1 MARRETLFCETDPHP
16 QQEER
21 IEKIIIRFPPLH
33 KGLFFTRS
41 PLPKDEITRGR
52 AVKETIYALQAITD
66 SLALAKKSFQYDTNI
81 LDRGSQVIDFERMS
95 LEGSNRLIRALSTMY
110 RLPSRFLMAED
121 EFFKQLNFRAFAK
134 AEIWE
139 EGTRAGKTGVQL
151 QKFMDRRFK
160 QITDLL
166 MNESKTGKYSNKTL
180 DLYRRAR
187 EFSAQS
193 TFTEQLAEG
202 SLTKGMQTIINQHP
216 YLRQILPFIRTPANI
231 LKQTAQMTPFL
242 KEMGEIPI
250 AGNALKNMKWYQQ
263 HVAEMTS
270 DNLAVA
276 ARARGKAK
284 LGGALWAA
292 AGGLALAGNNPN
304 ASIAITG
311 GGSPNF
317 RINKQLLD
325 TGWQPYSFRFLIS
338 EQESQK
344 YAETGK
350 AYEVINI
357 DQDTKYVR
365 GADGKLKFKYV
376 SYKRLDPWSNFFS
389 LAADIAQVRGY
400 LNPEDD
406 RGTQLVDVAKV
417 ALGRNLVEKSYL
429 QGITEFIEM
438 FQRPDGLQR
447 YLARRLA
454 AVTNPY
460 SAGGRD
466 LKKAMNTYSSF
477 SDGNILMDKT
487 AYGDESPLFSVR
499 RYLNELAATIPYY
512 NAELRPEQN
521 WITGQYRTF
530 PVGFGKHNWN
540 VLLDGWSTDTQT
552 INDPVLSVIADTNRE
567 FKAPK
572 KSLLGGAYKLNTDEY
587 AQLVY
592 LTASTEIGGKRLYD
606 KLTEVINKP
615 NMKKN
620 IQIMRGDFVT
630 VVNEEVAIKAQT
642 DARNEVVQELNKIMS
657 IYKEK
662 ATTILETEYLDAQKQ
677 LRIKTVESEA
687 DKLKRGITLDSIP
700 QVPF

>member
-1 MARRETLFCETDPHP
+1 MLATGLNSLSRPLTLAF
-16 QQEER
+16 
-21 IEKIIIRFPPLH
+21 
-33 KGLFFTRS
+33 GA
-41 PLPKDEITRGR
+41 KDEITRGR

-95 LEGSNRLIRALSTMY
+95 LEGSNRLIRGLSTMY

-202 SLTKGMQTIINQHP
+202 SLTKGIQTIVNEHP
-216 YLRQILPFIRTPANI
+216 LLRQVLPFIRTPANI

-292 AGGLALAGNNPN
+292 AGGLALAGNDPN

-447 YLARRLA
+447 YLARTLA

-620 IQIMRGDFVT
+620 IQIMRGDFVST
-630 VVNEEVAIKAQT
+630 VNEEVAIKAQT

>member
-1 MARRETLFCETDPHP
+1 M
-16 QQEER
+16 
-21 IEKIIIRFPPLH
+21 
-33 KGLFFTRS
+33 
-41 PLPKDEITRGR
+41 
-52 AVKETIYALQAITD
+52 
-66 SLALAKKSFQYDTNI
+66 
-81 LDRGSQVIDFERMS
+81 IDFERMS

-499 RYLNELAATIPYY
+499 RYWNELAATIPYY

>member
-1 MARRETLFCETDPHP
+1 
-16 QQEER
+16 
-21 IEKIIIRFPPLH
+21 
-33 KGLFFTRS
+33 
-41 PLPKDEITRGR
+41 
-52 AVKETIYALQAITD
+52 
-66 SLALAKKSFQYDTNI
+66 
-81 LDRGSQVIDFERMS
+81 
-95 LEGSNRLIRALSTMY
+95 
-110 RLPSRFLMAED
+110 
-121 EFFKQLNFRAFAK
+121 
-134 AEIWE
+134 
-139 EGTRAGKTGVQL
+139 
-151 QKFMDRRFK
+151 
-160 QITDLL
+160 
-166 MNESKTGKYSNKTL
+166 
-180 DLYRRAR
+180 
-187 EFSAQS
+187 
-193 TFTEQLAEG
+193 
-202 SLTKGMQTIINQHP
+202 MQTIINQHP

-250 AGNALKNMKWYQQ
+250 AGNALKNMKWYQE

-292 AGGLALAGNNPN
+292 AGMLAVNNNNPN
-304 ASIAITG
+304 AQVSITG

-317 RINKQLLD
+317 KINKQLMD

-365 GADGKLKFKYV
+365 GADGKLKYKYV
-376 SYKRLDPWSNFFS
+376 SYKRLDPWANFLS
-389 LAADIAQVRGY
+389 LSADMAQVRGY

-406 RGTQLVDVAKV
+406 KGQQLVDVAKV
-417 ALGRNLVEKSYL
+417 ALSRNLVEKSYL
-429 QGITEFIEM
+429 QGITEIVQM
-438 FQRPDGLQR
+438 FDRPDGLQR

-454 AVTNPY
+454 AITNPY
-460 SAGGRD
+460 SALGRD
-466 LKKAMNTYSSF
+466 IKKAMNTYSSF

-499 RYLNELAATIPYY
+499 RYLNELAATTPFY

-567 FKAPK
+567 FKPPK

-606 KLTEVINKP
+606 KLLEVINKP
-615 NMKKN
+615 SMKKN
-620 IQIMRGDFVT
+620 IKIMRGDFVT
-630 VVNEEVAIKAQT
+630 AVNEEVTIKAQT
-642 DARNEVVQELNKIMS
+642 DARNEVVQELNKFMS

>member
-1 MARRETLFCETDPHP
+1 MVST
-16 QQEER
+16 
-21 IEKIIIRFPPLH
+21 
-33 KGLFFTRS
+33 TRC
-41 PLPKDEITRGR
+41 
-52 AVKETIYALQAITD
+52 
-66 SLALAKKSFQYDTNI
+66 
-81 LDRGSQVIDFERMS
+81 
-95 LEGSNRLIRALSTMY
+95 
-110 RLPSRFLMAED
+110 
-121 EFFKQLNFRAFAK
+121 
-134 AEIWE
+134 
-139 EGTRAGKTGVQL
+139 
-151 QKFMDRRFK
+151 
-160 QITDLL
+160 
-166 MNESKTGKYSNKTL
+166 
-180 DLYRRAR
+180 
-187 EFSAQS
+187 
-193 TFTEQLAEG
+193 
-202 SLTKGMQTIINQHP
+202 
-216 YLRQILPFIRTPANI
+216 
-231 LKQTAQMTPFL
+231 
-242 KEMGEIPI
+242 
-250 AGNALKNMKWYQQ
+250 
-263 HVAEMTS
+263 
-270 DNLAVA
+270 
-276 ARARGKAK
+276 RGKAK

-400 LNPEDD
+400 LNPEDE
-406 RGTQLVDVAKV
+406 RGQQLVDVAKV

-487 AYGDESPLFSVR
+487 AYGNASPLFSLR
-499 RYLNELAATIPYY
+499 RYFNELAATIPYY

-567 FKAPK
+567 FKPPK
-572 KSLLGGAYKLNTDEY
+572 KTLLGGAYKLNTDEY

-662 ATTILETEYLDAQKQ
+662 ARTILETEYLDAQKQ

-687 DKLKRGITLDSIP
+687 DKLKRGITLDNLP

>member
-1 MARRETLFCETDPHP
+1 MLATGLNSLSRPLTLAF
-16 QQEER
+16 
-21 IEKIIIRFPPLH
+21 
-33 KGLFFTRS
+33 GA
-41 PLPKDEITRGR
+41 KDEITRGR
-52 AVKETIYALQAITD
+52 AVKETIYALQAISD

-95 LEGSNRLIRALSTMY
+95 LEGSNRLIRGLSTMY

-160 QITDLL
+160 QVTDLL

-250 AGNALKNMKWYQQ
+250 AGNALKNMKWYQE

-284 LGGALWAA
+284 LGGILWASAGMLA
-292 AGGLALAGNNPN
+292 AAGNNPN
-304 ASIAITG
+304 ADVAITG

-325 TGWQPYSFRFLIS
+325 TGWQPYSFRFRIS
-338 EQESQK
+338 EKESQK

-400 LNPEDD
+400 LNPEDE
-406 RGTQLVDVAKV
+406 RGQQLVDVAKV

-438 FQRPDGLQR
+438 FNRPDGLQR

-499 RYLNELAATIPYY
+499 RYFNELAATVPYY

-620 IQIMRGDFVT
+620 IQIMRGDFVST
-630 VVNEEVAIKAQT
+630 VNEEVAIKAQT